1 MPMLE
6 NANRT
11 FVCSILFL
19 DIIEYSKRSVA
30 DQIRQ
35 KERFNADLSQAI
47 SQVAVDDRI
56 ILDTGDGA
64 ALSFLGDPEDAMF
77 VALGMRDAVISR
89 DARGEPLAVRFGI
102 NLGPV
107 RLVKDING
115 QPNIIGDGINVA
127 QRVMSFADSGQ
138 ILVSRSY
145 YEVMARMS
153 EDYAGMFHYEGAR
166 TDKHVREHEVYAVGA
181 APRRYRPSGSAAAA
195 PPRVSRFARLHPR
208 AMAMALGVNSKLL
221 LAAPLAF
228 IAIVGTAPVLRNY
241 RSVNTQEQPVAAAT
255 SAQPAAAT
263 KEAEAL
269 PVPTGKAERTKPAHK
284 AAPSVKPTLA
294 RAEDAAA
301 ANVPAAQAV
310 IAITA
315 LPWAEVYLDGEL
327 QGVSPPL
334 RSLPAAAGKHR
345 VELRNSA
352 FPAHVETVDLGPG
365 GRVTIRHRFKR

>member
-1 MPMLE
+1 MRE

-11 FVCSILFL
+11 FVCSVLFL
-19 DIIEYSKRSVA
+19 DIIEYSKRSVT
-30 DQIRQ
+30 DQIRL
-35 KERFNADLSQAI
+35 KERFNSDLSEAI
-47 SQVAVDDRI
+47 SAVAVDDRI

-77 VALGMRDAVISR
+77 VALGMRDAVTSR
-89 DARGEPLAVRFGI
+89 AAQGEPLAVRFGI

-145 YEVMARMS
+145 YEVMARLS
-153 EDYAGMFHYEGAR
+153 EDYADMFHYEGAR

-181 APRRYRPSGSAAAA
+181 APRRYRPSGSAASA
-195 PPRVSRFARLHPR
+195 SRSGSRLARLHPR
-208 AMAMALGVNSKLL
+208 AVAMALGVNTKLL

-228 IAIVGTAPVLRNY
+228 IAIVGTAPALRSY
-241 RSVNTQEQPVAAAT
+241 RNAGIDEQPVLLAARV
-255 SAQPAAAT
+255 QPAAAP
-263 KEAEAL
+263 KVAAAP
-269 PVPTGKAERTKPAHK
+269 PVPVSKAEPPK
-284 AAPSVKPTLA
+284 AAPKAEPAAKSKPA
-294 RAEDAAA
+294 RAEDVATAKA
-301 ANVPAAQAV
+301 PAAEAV

-315 LPWAEVYLDGEL
+315 LPWAEVYLDGKL

-334 RSLPAAAGKHR
+334 HSLPAAPGKHQ

-365 GRVTIRHRFKR
+365 GRVTIRHRFHR